1 MFLGATIFSA
11 ILLHKVYLFQKLAEF
26 DQARE
31 GKLMD
36 IIIYGLPFSFLYTV
50 KSDLFRSLTQSS
62 IISLMNLF
70 KNTILLHKNILVKL
84 DPKEP
89 IP

>member
-36 IIIYGLPFSFLYTV
+36 IIIYGLPFSFLYT
-50 KSDLFRSLTQSS
+50 
-62 IISLMNLF
+62 IID
-70 KNTILLHKNILVKL
+70 TIIHYFL
-84 DPKEP
+84 DEP
-89 IP
+89 F